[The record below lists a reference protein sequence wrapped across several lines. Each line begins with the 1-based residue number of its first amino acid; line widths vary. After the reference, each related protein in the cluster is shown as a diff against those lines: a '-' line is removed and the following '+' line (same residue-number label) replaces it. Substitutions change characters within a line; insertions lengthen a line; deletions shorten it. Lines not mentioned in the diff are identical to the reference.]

1 VKYLRIVAEMPRPF
15 GIQHDAAMS
24 PQGLNESTNLDIE
37 PGSQFPLHFAWS
49 PSTGM
54 VRATYR
60 VEVESYEPRGDRFQ
74 CQLLELVE
82 ASGVQVGSELT
93 REMLDRLV
101 GQHVL
106 VPREGLN
113 GLSLRLKMTTLTG
126 GLKKPYFFNDKPH
139 SADASG
145 TA

>member
-1 VKYLRIVAEMPRPF
+1 MPEQGDQTTLR
-15 GIQHDAAMS
+15 
-24 PQGLNESTNLDIE
+24 
-37 PGSQFPLHFAWS
+37 FAWS

-74 CQLLELVE
+74 CKLLEIIE
-82 ASGVQVGSELT
+82 ASGVRSGSELT
-93 REMLDRLV
+93 QEMLDRLV

-113 GLSLRLKMTTLTG
+113 GLVLRLKMTTLTG
-126 GLKKPYFFNDKPH
+126 GLKKPYFFNL
-139 SADASG
+139 SNEAS
-145 TA
+145 

>member
-1 VKYLRIVAEMPRPF
+1 VAKTAHRSKPDLIYIEKEKASSRLMTAPELGTRLLLR
-15 GIQHDAAMS
+15 
-24 PQGLNESTNLDIE
+24 L
-37 PGSQFPLHFAWS
+37 AWS

-82 ASGVQVGSELT
+82 VSGVRSGSELT
-93 REMLDRLV
+93 QEMLDRLV

-113 GLSLRLKMTTLTG
+113 GLILRLKMTTLTG
-126 GLKKPYFFNDKPH
+126 GLKRPYFFNL
-139 SADASG
+139 SNEAS
-145 TA
+145 

>member
-1 VKYLRIVAEMPRPF
+1 M
-15 GIQHDAAMS
+15 
-24 PQGLNESTNLDIE
+24 GLQRLCESNNLNIE
-37 PGSQFPLHFAWS
+37 PGTQIPLRFAWS

-74 CQLLELVE
+74 CRLLELVE
-82 ASGVQVGSELT
+82 ASGIRSGSELT
-93 REMLDRLV
+93 QEMLDRLV

-113 GLSLRLKMTTLTG
+113 GLILRLKMTTLTG
-126 GLKKPYFFNDKPH
+126 GLKRPYFFDESPAANQRP
-139 SADASG
+139 A
-145 TA
+145 TNNQ

>member
-1 VKYLRIVAEMPRPF
+1 MTHQLR
-15 GIQHDAAMS
+15 
-24 PQGLNESTNLDIE
+24 ESINLDIQQD
-37 PGSQFPLHFAWS
+37 SQLPLRFAWS

-54 VRATYR
+54 VCATYR

-82 ASGVQVGSELT
+82 ASGVRSGSELT
-93 REMLDRLV
+93 LAMLDGLV

-113 GLSLRLKMTTLTG
+113 GLVLRLKMTTLTG
-126 GLKKPYFFNDKPH
+126 GLKRPYFFNDH
-139 SADASG
+139 
-145 TA
+145 

>member
-1 VKYLRIVAEMPRPF
+1 MPEQGDQTTLR
-15 GIQHDAAMS
+15 
-24 PQGLNESTNLDIE
+24 
-37 PGSQFPLHFAWS
+37 FAWS

-60 VEVESYEPRGDRFQ
+60 VEVERYEPKGDRFQ

-82 ASGVQVGSELT
+82 TSGIQFDSELT
-93 REMLDRLV
+93 REMLEGLV

-126 GLKKPYFFNDKPH
+126 GLKKPYFFNLSKE
-139 SADASG
+139 AS
-145 TA
+145 